1 MAEIDVPGV
10 SFSSEKDLHHMIQD
24 KMKGIEDMKF
34 LPADMIEK
42 LCTAEIVE
50 RVLQNS
56 GLQESE
62 RTASENFIIARP
74 VKRQFLLLAY
84 CENVEWMPKLA
95 GSENQFDDSH
105 LPVYEE
111 EGCLF
116 VDRANHKPYPDTK
129 SSCTM
134 RRTDKL
140 LFLSCQWIFLAP
152 IFTTDQFHQ
161 ELDVKVPLPFIEKDP
176 PLSRG
181 SFGSV
186 CKALLHKTHHKGIME
201 GHNDHLEVALKQ
213 MTVLEHHWFVREM
226 EILRI
231 VQQIV
236 LRNQQLHLV
245 TPISSCSTHGPGESK
260 GFLLFPWANGGNLKV
275 FWKRDENKDGVVS
288 KINLDQPP
296 DRMVW
301 TFQQMAGLCKALV
314 ELHSHPFPS
323 GGKDANCRHG
333 DLKPENILAF
343 REGGTDVLRIAD
355 LGLAK
360 FHLKSTSDRKRA
372 KEYTE
377 TVTGTTQYMPP
388 EFHVNGQ
395 ISRRHDVWSLGCIF
409 LEFII
414 WTAWGLEG
422 LDKFN
427 WRDNEEFWQN
437 RRDPEDVVHDNI
449 KHWIESMRNALMP
462 NTALRDIL
470 ELITSKMLRR
480 LDKRGSSE
488 DVSRALEE
496 ILGRC
501 EKIGSY
507 CLSEEQK
514 SSIGRHIL
522 PKGQRSSPTNR
533 GQEVLRIMRDV
544 WKPHSDNH
552 LARNLSRTLENA
564 RGVSN
569 ESGWKRKGRSSDE
582 CPSLCDKCS
591 QLQFWQPDLK
601 FEVSSSSLATS
612 SGCQLCRLIQESLQG
627 HNIPGHVDKVTIQ
640 RNGPTFEVQ
649 GSSRP
654 ILSFYTD
661 PGYVV
666 FDDELSQVG
675 TPDLPVPGSME
686 QFQLFQEWLQ
696 TCSNAHDHARPLS
709 LSAGN
714 SNNLPTR
721 VVDVGDGSNLP
732 IHLTM
737 SGDMKSAAYFA
748 LSHRWG
754 DDSTHH
760 VGRTLIANHDDRYN
774 SISWHELPLNFKD
787 AIEVTRG
794 LGVRYLWIDS
804 LCIVQ
809 DDNDDWARESVRMEE
824 VYSNAQC
831 VLAASSAN
839 SSEEGFLQR
848 TSPSLPFITL
858 QSPEGD
864 ISYISKN
871 IDNFRGDVDEAVLNT
886 RGWTL
891 QERALARRTIH
902 FTKNQVYFECS
913 KGVQCE
919 SLIRWTNEKASLLG
933 DSSFPASVE
942 ARYKG
947 GRVMLVQALY
957 NQYSKRTFWDSQD
970 RPIAISGLEKRLT
983 TAFNTRGGYGVFET
997 FLERSLLWKK
1007 VDTTGSL
1014 RLIKFPKDRNVPS
1027 WSWMAYDGVIS
1038 YVEAD
1043 FNKVAWTKEYSSPF
1057 DSGSG
1062 AAGKWYW
1069 EADKTN
1075 RPSVLALEKV
1085 RELKSLPTNE
1095 AARTISFDTSASD
1108 GKGLKEFRCLVLGKV
1123 KLDNVIGPHIL
1134 KCFVLIIKPS
1144 TDNQTVFTRGGAGI
1158 LKEDQIIW
1166 DHYEAGILI

>member
-1 MAEIDVPGV
+1 MMAEIDVPGV
-10 SFSSEKDLHHMIQD
+10 SPSSEKDFHDMIQN
-24 KMKGIEDMKF
+24 KMKGMNGMKF

-42 LCTAEIVE
+42 LCTAENVE
-50 RVLQNS
+50 RVLQDS
-56 GLQESE
+56 SLQASE
-62 RTASENFIIARP
+62 RTASAKFIITRP

-84 CENVEWMPKLA
+84 CENIEWMPKLV

-105 LPVYEE
+105 LPVYEKY
-111 EGCLF
+111 GCLV
-116 VDRANHKPYPDTK
+116 VDYANSKSYPDTK

-134 RRTDKL
+134 RRRDKL
-140 LFLSCQWIFLAP
+140 LFLGYQWIFLAP
-152 IFTTDQFHQ
+152 IFTRDQFHR
-161 ELDVKVPLPFIEKDP
+161 ELDVKVPLPFINKYP

-186 CKALLHKTHHKGIME
+186 CKALLHKAHHKGIIE
-201 GHNDHLEVALKQ
+201 GHKNHLEVALKQ

-226 EILRI
+226 EILRV

-236 LRNQQLHLV
+236 LRNRQLHLV
-245 TPISSCSTHGPGESK
+245 TPISSYSTHEPGESK
-260 GFLLFPWANGGNLKV
+260 GFVIFPWAKGGNLKV

-288 KINLDQPP
+288 KINLGQPP
-296 DRMVW
+296 NRMIW

-343 REGGTDVLRIAD
+343 REGGKDVLRIAD

-388 EFHVNGQ
+388 EFHVKGQ

-414 WTAWGLEG
+414 WIAWGLEG

-427 WRDNEEFWQN
+427 SRDNEEFWQD
-437 RRDPEDVVHDNI
+437 RGDTEDVVHDNI
-449 KHWIESMRNALMP
+449 KDWIESMKNALMP
-462 NTALRDIL
+462 ETALRDIL
-470 ELITSKMLRR
+470 DIITSKMLRH

-488 DVSRALEE
+488 DVSTALEK

-501 EKIGSY
+501 KAMDSY
-507 CLSEEQK
+507 CLSAEQK
-514 SSIGRHIL
+514 RSIDRHIL
-522 PKGQRSSPTNR
+522 PKGQGSSPTNH
-533 GQEVLRIMRDV
+533 GQE
-544 WKPHSDNH
+544 
-552 LARNLSRTLENA
+552 
-564 RGVSN
+564 
-569 ESGWKRKGRSSDE
+569 
-582 CPSLCDKCS
+582 
-591 QLQFWQPDLK
+591 
-601 FEVSSSSLATS
+601 
-612 SGCQLCRLIQESLQG
+612 
-627 HNIPGHVDKVTIQ
+627 
-640 RNGPTFEVQ
+640 
-649 GSSRP
+649 
-654 ILSFYTD
+654 ILVC
-661 PGYVV
+661 YVV

-696 TCSNAHDHARPLS
+696 TCSNTHDHTRPLS

-737 SGDMKSAAYFA
+737 SGDMESATYFA

-839 SSEEGFLQR
+839 SSQEGFLRR

-858 QSPEGD
+858 QSPEGN

-871 IDNFRGDVDEAVLNT
+871 IDNFRVDVDEAVLNT

-957 NQYSKRTFWDSQD
+957 NQYSKRTFWDAQD

-1075 RPSVLALEKV
+1075 RPSVLALKKV
-1085 RELKSLPTNE
+1085 RELKSVPTNE
-1095 AARTISFDTSASD
+1095 AASTISFDTSASN
-1108 GKGLKEFRCLVLGKV
+1108 GKGLKEFRCLVLGKA

-1144 TDNQTVFTRGGAGI
+1144 TDNQTVFTRVGAGI

>member
-1 MAEIDVPGV
+1 
-10 SFSSEKDLHHMIQD
+10 
-24 KMKGIEDMKF
+24 
-34 LPADMIEK
+34 
-42 LCTAEIVE
+42 
-50 RVLQNS
+50 
-56 GLQESE
+56 
-62 RTASENFIIARP
+62 
-74 VKRQFLLLAY
+74 
-84 CENVEWMPKLA
+84 
-95 GSENQFDDSH
+95 
-105 LPVYEE
+105 
-111 EGCLF
+111 
-116 VDRANHKPYPDTK
+116 
-129 SSCTM
+129 
-134 RRTDKL
+134 
-140 LFLSCQWIFLAP
+140 
-152 IFTTDQFHQ
+152 
-161 ELDVKVPLPFIEKDP
+161 
-176 PLSRG
+176 
-181 SFGSV
+181 
-186 CKALLHKTHHKGIME
+186 
-201 GHNDHLEVALKQ
+201 
-213 MTVLEHHWFVREM
+213 
-226 EILRI
+226 
-231 VQQIV
+231 
-236 LRNQQLHLV
+236 
-245 TPISSCSTHGPGESK
+245 
-260 GFLLFPWANGGNLKV
+260 
-275 FWKRDENKDGVVS
+275 
-288 KINLDQPP
+288 
-296 DRMVW
+296 
-301 TFQQMAGLCKALV
+301 
-314 ELHSHPFPS
+314 
-323 GGKDANCRHG
+323 
-333 DLKPENILAF
+333 
-343 REGGTDVLRIAD
+343 
-355 LGLAK
+355 
-360 FHLKSTSDRKRA
+360 
-372 KEYTE
+372 
-377 TVTGTTQYMPP
+377 
-388 EFHVNGQ
+388 
-395 ISRRHDVWSLGCIF
+395 
-409 LEFII
+409 
-414 WTAWGLEG
+414 
-422 LDKFN
+422 
-427 WRDNEEFWQN
+427 
-437 RRDPEDVVHDNI
+437 
-449 KHWIESMRNALMP
+449 
-462 NTALRDIL
+462 
-470 ELITSKMLRR
+470 
-480 LDKRGSSE
+480 
-488 DVSRALEE
+488 
-496 ILGRC
+496 
-501 EKIGSY
+501 
-507 CLSEEQK
+507 
-514 SSIGRHIL
+514 
-522 PKGQRSSPTNR
+522 
-533 GQEVLRIMRDV
+533 MRDV

-552 LARNLSRTLENA
+552 LARNLSRTLKNA
-564 RGVSN
+564 RGVSD
-569 ESGWKRKGRSSDE
+569 ESGWKRKGRSYDE

-591 QLQFWQPDLK
+591 HLQFWQPDLK

-627 HNIPGHVDKVTIQ
+627 HTIPGHVDEVMIQ

-666 FDDELSQVG
+666 FDDEFSQVC

-696 TCSNAHDHARPLS
+696 TCSNTHDHTRPLS
-709 LSAGN
+709 LSVGN

-732 IHLTM
+732 IHLTV
-737 SGDMKSAAYFA
+737 SGDMESATYFA

-839 SSEEGFLQR
+839 SSQEGFLRR

-858 QSPEGD
+858 QSPEGN

-871 IDNFRGDVDEAVLNT
+871 IDNFRVDVDEAVLNT

-957 NQYSKRTFWDSQD
+957 NQYSKRTFWDAQD

-983 TAFNTRGGYGVFET
+983 TVFNTRGGYGVFET

-1007 VDTTGSL
+1007 VVTTGSL

-1075 RPSVLALEKV
+1075 RPSVLALKKV
-1085 RELKSLPTNE
+1085 RELKSVPTNE
-1095 AARTISFDTSASD
+1095 AASTISFDTSASN
-1108 GKGLKEFRCLVLGKV
+1108 GKGLKEFRCLVLGKA

-1144 TDNQTVFTRGGAGI
+1144 TDNQTVFTRVGAGI